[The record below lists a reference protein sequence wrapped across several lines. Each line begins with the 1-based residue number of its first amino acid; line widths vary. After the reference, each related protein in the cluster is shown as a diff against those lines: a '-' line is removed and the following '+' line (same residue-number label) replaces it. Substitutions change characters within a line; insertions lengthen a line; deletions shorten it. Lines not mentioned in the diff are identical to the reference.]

1 MVSISYSSKR
11 LSSAEQ
17 RGLGPDG
24 QPAPVPV
31 RRLVYIAGPTH
42 AYSMH
47 EAERNV
53 RACESLASDLLAG
66 SAFSGLLPVCLP
78 SMMRAMGGLA
88 NEEEER
94 ALAVMLLRR
103 CDALLLV
110 HDWRVSA
117 KVRQCPQFEVDEAFR
132 LGIPIFGLMHEMQCQ
147 RDDGSAMASLLKWA
161 KETPAPSEARR
172 TTVQAAAD
180 AYRAACVQHRA
191 SFDEREAKADAHSRL
206 ADISKLASAGVRLG
220 APVVMEYAAI
230 VTALNS
236 NSAETVL
243 VGLDAA
249 AVTARDALCVAAVA
263 G

>member
-161 KETPAPSEARR
+161 KETPAPSEARAAA
-172 TTVQAAAD
+172 VQAAAD
-180 AYRAACVQHRA
+180 AYRAACVQHRV
-191 SFDEREAKADAHSRL
+191 SYDERPESFHGKPIL
-206 ADISKLASAGVRLG
+206 A
-220 APVVMEYAAI
+220 
-230 VTALNS
+230 
-236 NSAETVL
+236 
-243 VGLDAA
+243 GLDAT

>member
-1 MVSISYSSKR
+1 MVIVPVTR
-11 LSSAEQ
+11 MSSAEK
-17 RGLGPDG
+17 RGLGPD
-24 QPAPVPV
+24 QPVPAPV
-31 RRLVYIAGPTH
+31 RRLVYIAGPSH
-42 AYSMH
+42 ASSVWW
-47 EAERNV
+47 AEQKI

-66 SAFSGLLPVCLP
+66 ASVTGLLPVCMP
-78 SMMRAMGGLA
+78 SMMRTLGGVA

-161 KETPAPSEARR
+161 KETPAPSEARAAA
-172 TTVQAAAD
+172 VQAAAD
-180 AYRAACVQHRA
+180 AYRAACVQHRV
-191 SFDEREAKADAHSRL
+191 SYDERADGFY
-206 ADISKLASAGVRLG
+206 SKPIL
-220 APVVMEYAAI
+220 
-230 VTALNS
+230 T
-236 NSAETVL
+236 
-243 VGLDAA
+243 GLDAVA
-249 AVTARDALCVAAVA
+249 IAARDTLCAAALA

>member
-1 MVSISYSSKR
+1 MVIVPVTR
-11 LSSAEQ
+11 MSSAEK

-24 QPAPVPV
+24 QPVPAPV
-31 RRLVYIAGPTH
+31 RRLVYIAGPSH
-42 AYSMH
+42 ASSVWW
-47 EAERNV
+47 AEQKI

-66 SAFSGLLPVCLP
+66 ASVTGLLPVCMP
-78 SMMRAMGGLA
+78 SMMRTLGGVA

-161 KETPAPSEARR
+161 KETPAPRETQRAE
-172 TTVQAAAD
+172 VVAAAD
-180 AYRAACVQHRA
+180 AYRAACVQHRV
-191 SFDEREAKADAHSRL
+191 SYDERADGFY
-206 ADISKLASAGVRLG
+206 SKPIL
-220 APVVMEYAAI
+220 
-230 VTALNS
+230 T
-236 NSAETVL
+236 
-243 VGLDAA
+243 GLDAVA
-249 AVTARDALCVAAVA
+249 IAARDTLCAAALA